1 MNTNQIEK
9 LQEEIKDVDQQL
21 FELDETLS
29 CSDEIDIHRYY
40 ELEAMLVT
48 KKRKLLSDYENL
60 IVL

>member
-9 LQEEIKDVDQQL
+9 LEEQIKDVDQQL
-21 FELDETLS
+21 FELDEILS
-29 CSDEIDIHRYY
+29 SSDEIDIHRYY

-48 KKRKLLSDYENL
+48 KKRKLLSEYEDL

>member
-21 FELDETLS
+21 FELDEIIS
-29 CSDEIDIHRYY
+29 SSDEIDIHRYY

-48 KKRKLLSDYENL
+48 KKRKLLSDYEDL

>member
-1 MNTNQIEK
+1 MNTLKIEK

-21 FELDETLS
+21 FELDEVLS
-29 CSDEIDIHRYY
+29 SSDEIDIHRYY

-48 KKRKLLSDYENL
+48 KKRKLLSDYEDL

>member
-1 MNTNQIEK
+1 MNTEQIKTQIEN
-9 LQEEIKDVDQQL
+9 IDQQL

-40 ELEAMLVT
+40 ELEATLIT
-48 KKRKLLSDYENL
+48 QKKLLLTDYEKL

>member
-1 MNTNQIEK
+1 MNTEQIEK

>member
-21 FELDETLS
+21 FELDEILS
-29 CSDEIDIHRYY
+29 SSDEIDIHRYY

-48 KKRKLLSDYENL
+48 KKRTLLSEYEDL

>member
-1 MNTNQIEK
+1 MNTEQIKK

-21 FELDETLS
+21 FELDEVLS

-40 ELEAMLVT
+40 ELEAMLIT
-48 KKRKLLSDYENL
+48 KKRKLLSDYEDL

>member
-48 KKRKLLSDYENL
+48 KKRKLLSDYEDL

>member
-21 FELDETLS
+21 FELDEILS
-29 CSDEIDIHRYY
+29 SSDEIDIHRYY

>member
-21 FELDETLS
+21 FELDEILS
-29 CSDEIDIHRYY
+29 SSDEIDIHRYY

-48 KKRKLLSDYENL
+48 KKRKLLSEYEDL